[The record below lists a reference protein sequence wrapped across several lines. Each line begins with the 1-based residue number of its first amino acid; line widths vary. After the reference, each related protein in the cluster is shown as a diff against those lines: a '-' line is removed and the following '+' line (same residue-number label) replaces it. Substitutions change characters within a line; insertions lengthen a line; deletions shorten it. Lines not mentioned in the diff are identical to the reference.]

1 MDPTFAIQLAD
12 EWSKLQDLLENTVG
26 SDFSFRD
33 PYVPTE
39 FPIMYAQYQQ
49 LMANQPN
56 QREVYTAQHPSPWR
70 RARLEREIRDILESI
85 PGFDIRNDPY
95 YPHYRDMDSQPPIPT
110 PNQQHH
116 PPNTQEEDE
125 ATHLTAE
132 VESLR
137 AFMTTTPDFPMGD
150 DYLAGMFPILYQMR
164 QAHQRLLTLVDAITH
179 TIVEDRERRD
189 MLTYILGVELG
200 PREEPPEEEEDP
212 DEPPEEGEDPQEP
225 AEEEEDPEEPPFPGS
240 DHDYRLGPW
249 QPEQEEPVVPE
260 EEQVQNQEEE
270 MDNAEPGSEGD
281 AGNNTGSEDGFLE
294 ELEMDDYGWL
304 LPIDAPRDMD
314 AELQWWLTSQ
324 RLEMQKPPPSP
335 GPVPMEESDS
345 ECEVIDADPPPRPKM
360 TRPAGIPWV
369 GHHSGYDPNTWVYI
383 QLEPLYPCPF
393 KIRAQSAYLG
403 PVRTIAPCYNGY
415 YLIAV
420 PRGFQEHYTDRIHY
434 SRVSRSRP
442 EQEHRIISGD
452 ADFTDHVTFTEIPI
466 RLEPYNNPNP
476 SEEQQEPLWRVT
488 WRCYGL
494 TEDTIEKQS
503 LLAEHFPVLFD

>member
-39 FPIMYAQYQQ
+39 FPILYAQYQQ

-116 PPNTQEEDE
+116 PLNTQEEDE

-189 MLTYILGVELG
+189 MLAYILGVELG

-212 DEPPEEGEDPQEP
+212 EEPPEEDEDPEEPPEEEEDPQEP
-225 AEEEEDPEEPPFPGS
+225 AEEEEDPEEPQ
-240 DHDYRLGPW
+240 DQD
-249 QPEQEEPVVPE
+249 
-260 EEQVQNQEEE
+260 EE
-270 MDNAEPGSEGD
+270 MDNAEPELEGD
-281 AGNNTGSEDGFLE
+281 AGNSTDSEDGFLE
-294 ELEMDDYGWL
+294 ELEMDDYGWM
-304 LPIDAPRDMD
+304 LPIDAPKNID
-314 AELQWWLTSQ
+314 AELQWWLTNQ
-324 RLEMQKPPPSP
+324 RLEM
-335 GPVPMEESDS
+335 
-345 ECEVIDADPPPRPKM
+345 
-360 TRPAGIPWV
+360 
-369 GHHSGYDPNTWVYI
+369 
-383 QLEPLYPCPF
+383 
-393 KIRAQSAYLG
+393 
-403 PVRTIAPCYNGY
+403 
-415 YLIAV
+415 
-420 PRGFQEHYTDRIHY
+420 
-434 SRVSRSRP
+434 
-442 EQEHRIISGD
+442 
-452 ADFTDHVTFTEIPI
+452 
-466 RLEPYNNPNP
+466 
-476 SEEQQEPLWRVT
+476 
-488 WRCYGL
+488 
-494 TEDTIEKQS
+494 
-503 LLAEHFPVLFD
+503 

>member
-12 EWSKLQDLLENTVG
+12 EWSKLQDLLENIVG

-33 PYVPTE
+33 PYVPAE
-39 FPIMYAQYQQ
+39 FPILYAQYQQ
-49 LMANQPN
+49 LMANPPN
-56 QREVYTAQHPSPWR
+56 QREVYTDQHPSPWR

-95 YPHYRDMDSQPPIPT
+95 YPYYRDMDNQPPIPT
-110 PNQQHH
+110 PNQQLN

-164 QAHQRLLTLVDAITH
+164 QAHQRILTLVDTITH

-189 MLTYILGVELG
+189 MLAYILGVELG

-212 DEPPEEGEDPQEP
+212 EEPPEEDEDPEEPPEEEEDPQEP
-225 AEEEEDPEEPPFPGS
+225 AEEEEDPEEPP
-240 DHDYRLGPW
+240 DQH
-249 QPEQEEPVVPE
+249 
-260 EEQVQNQEEE
+260 EE
-270 MDNAEPGSEGD
+270 MDNAEPELEGD
-281 AGNNTGSEDGFLE
+281 AGNSTDSEDGFLE
-294 ELEMDDYGWL
+294 ELEMDDYGWM

-314 AELQWWLTSQ
+314 AELQWWLTNQ
-324 RLEMQKPPPSP
+324 RLEMQEPPPSP
-335 GPVPMEESDS
+335 APVPMDESDS

-442 EQEHRIISGD
+442 EQEHRIISGN
-452 ADFTDHVTFTEIPI
+452 ADFTGHVTFTEIPI
-466 RLEPYNNPNP
+466 RLEPYISPNP
-476 SEEQQEPLWRVT
+476 SEGQQEPLWRVT

-494 TEDTIEKQS
+494 TEDTVEKQS

>member
-39 FPIMYAQYQQ
+39 FPILYAQYQQ

-150 DYLAGMFPILYQMR
+150 DYLAGMFPILHQMR

-189 MLTYILGVELG
+189 MLAYILGVELG

-212 DEPPEEGEDPQEP
+212 EEPPEEDEDPEEPPEEEEDSQEP
-225 AEEEEDPEEPPFPGS
+225 AEEEEDPEEPQ
-240 DHDYRLGPW
+240 DQD
-249 QPEQEEPVVPE
+249 
-260 EEQVQNQEEE
+260 EE
-270 MDNAEPGSEGD
+270 MDNAEPELEGD
-281 AGNNTGSEDGFLE
+281 AGNSTDSEDGFLE
-294 ELEMDDYGWL
+294 ELEMDDYGWM

-314 AELQWWLTSQ
+314 AELQWWLTNQ
-324 RLEMQKPPPSP
+324 RLEMQEPLPPPA
-335 GPVPMEESDS
+335 PVPMEESDS

-393 KIRAQSAYLG
+393 KIRAQSA
-403 PVRTIAPCYNGY
+403 
-415 YLIAV
+415 
-420 PRGFQEHYTDRIHY
+420 
-434 SRVSRSRP
+434 
-442 EQEHRIISGD
+442 
-452 ADFTDHVTFTEIPI
+452 
-466 RLEPYNNPNP
+466 
-476 SEEQQEPLWRVT
+476 
-488 WRCYGL
+488 L
-494 TEDTIEKQS
+494 T
-503 LLAEHFPVLFD
+503 